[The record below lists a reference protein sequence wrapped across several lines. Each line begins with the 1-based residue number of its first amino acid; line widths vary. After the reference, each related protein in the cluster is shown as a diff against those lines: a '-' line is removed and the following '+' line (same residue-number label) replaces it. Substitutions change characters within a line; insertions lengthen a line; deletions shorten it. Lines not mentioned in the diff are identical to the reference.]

1 MSYQELLLKVLGLA
15 IAISMMLLLTH
26 VLGLAQ
32 TAIHHVESKAV
43 LPLSLWDD
51 PQPASVTR
59 KEVESL
65 GTAPDLDIH
74 AFTILARVLKDSRLA
89 PTSLD
94 YADVMKNQGEL
105 INKYVGQ
112 WTLEG
117 DLSKKVE
124 ELLWTNSLIYG
135 VGGSEAKGQ
144 FDSDFFL

>member
-1 MSYQELLLKVLGLA
+1 M
-15 IAISMMLLLTH
+15 
-26 VLGLAQ
+26 
-32 TAIHHVESKAV
+32 
-43 LPLSLWDD
+43 LPLSLWGD
-51 PQPASVTR
+51 PQPASGTR

-74 AFTILARVLKDSRLA
+74 AFTILARVLKDPHLA

-94 YADVMKNQGEL
+94 YADVMKSQGEL